1 MKKTLLVS
9 LTAFALAVSSAGA
22 QGYTSNR
29 APLVGSGF
37 MELPLGAVKADGWLH
52 QQLVLQKDG
61 LTGHLDEYYPSVVGA
76 RNAWLG
82 GDGDAWERGPYWID
96 GLLPLAYILD
106 DKDLKDKAQVWVEA
120 ILGSQTEDGYFG
132 PSVDRGPE
140 PGLQRNNSHDWWPKM
155 VALKIIKQYYMATGD
170 ERVIPFMDKYFRYQ
184 LAHLPDTPLDNWTF
198 WGAQRGGDNLEIVY
212 WLYNI
217 TGEKY
222 LLDLGEIIHR
232 QSTPWTDIFLDGSML
247 YTQNSM
253 HCVNLGQGFK
263 EPVVYWQQSGQQK
276 QLDAVRNAERII
288 RKTIGLPTGLWA
300 GDELLNYGD
309 PVRGSELC
317 TAVEMMFS
325 LEEIIRITGDP
336 HWADWLERVA
346 YNALPTQADDNYMS
360 RQYFQQTNQIECSRN
375 TDRNFSTPHDDTDQ
389 VFGILN
395 GYPCCTTNMHQGWP
409 KFTQN
414 LWLATEDSGLGA
426 FVYAPSRVTA
436 KVAGGIEVTVTEDT
450 FYPFDEN
457 VSFSFDFTDRKV
469 KSAFFPMKFRIPEW
483 CEGACLAVNG
493 VTVDAPCCAG
503 RLVTLRRTWSEG
515 DVVTLVLPMKIECGR
530 WYDNSAVIERGPLV
544 YALKMNETWT
554 KKEIEDSRKVRY
566 GDWYYEVTSDSPW
579 NFCLTGSTVSKKG
592 LEEKCKLVRNDVDRS
607 LYPWTLENAP
617 LSIKLPARPL
627 LDWKAYRGSTGHVQY
642 YTQQGGNLGA
652 EQTIELIPYGC
663 TTLRITE
670 FPVR

>member
-1 MKKTLLVS
+1 MKKISITIMAVLITSVS
-9 LTAFALAVSSAGA
+9 LCA
-22 QGYTSNR
+22 QGYIANR
-29 APLVGSGF
+29 APLTESRYL
-37 MELPLGAVKADGWLH
+37 ELPLGAIKAEGWLH
-52 QQLVLQKDG
+52 QQLVLQKYG
-61 LTGHLDEYYPSVVGA
+61 VTGHLDELYPNVVGA

-120 ILGSQTEDGYFG
+120 ILGSQKEDGYFG
-132 PSVDRGPE
+132 PDTDRGPE
-140 PGLQRNNSHDWWPKM
+140 PGLQRDNSHDWWPKM

-170 ERVIPFMDKYFRYQ
+170 DRVIPFIDKYFRYQ
-184 LAHLPDTPLDNWTF
+184 LANLPEKPLDHWTF

-232 QSTPWTDIFLDGSML
+232 QSTPWTEMFLDGSML

-276 QLDAVRNAERII
+276 QIDAVRNAEKVI

-300 GDELLNYGD
+300 GDELINYGD

-325 LEEIIRITGDP
+325 LEGMLRITGDP

-346 YNALPTQADDNYMS
+346 YNALPTQADDKYEA
-360 RQYFQQTNQIECSRN
+360 RQYFQQTNQIECTRN
-375 TDRNFSTPHDDTDQ
+375 TSRNFSTPHNDTDQ
-389 VFGILN
+389 VFGLLN
-395 GYPCCTTNMHQGWP
+395 GYPCCTCNMHQGWP

-414 LWLATEDSGLGA
+414 LWYATEDSGLA
-426 FVYAPSRVTA
+426 ALVYATSNVTA
-436 KVAGGIEVTVTEDT
+436 KVADGVEVNVAEET
-450 FYPFDEN
+450 FYPFDGN
-457 VSFSFDFTDRKV
+457 VRFTVNFTGKKV
-469 KSAFFPMKFRIPEW
+469 RSAYFPMKFRIPGW
-483 CEGACLAVNG
+483 CEAAEIAVNG
-493 VTVDAPCCAG
+493 EKVESPCEAG
-503 RLVTLRRTWSEG
+503 RIVTIRRVWAKG
-515 DVVTLVLPMKIECGR
+515 DVITLAFPMRVTCGR
-530 WYDNSAVIERGPLV
+530 WYDSSAVIERGPLV
-544 YALKMNETWT
+544 YALRMNENWT
-554 KKEIEDSRKVRY
+554 RKETEPSEKVAY
-566 GDWYYEVTSDSPW
+566 GGWYYEVTSDSPW
-579 NFCLTGSTVSKKG
+579 NYCLSGRTISKEG
-592 LEEKCKLVRNDVDRS
+592 LAENCVVTENDVDRT

-617 LSIKLPARPL
+617 VSIRIPARPL
-627 LDWKAYRGSTGHVQY
+627 LDWTAYRGSTGHIQY
-642 YTQQGGNLGA
+642 FTQQGGDLG
-652 EQTIELIPYGC
+652 EERMVELIPYGC

-670 FPVR
+670 FPVRR